1 MATAPATL
9 RSSGQ
14 PARLLVHLLVLLRN
28 LAFLGLRLRLPLPC
42 PNRSDG
48 HGSGNPPQPSS
59 RSGLRDEGLIQAVGP
74 HNRVVEDRL
83 LVIFS
88 APDSPFAAAVRW
100 KQLKSTRCEQ
110 LFRSTGK
117 FDSNM
122 QRCGPKQSITWEE

>member
-28 LAFLGLRLRLPLPC
+28 LAFLGLRLRLPP
-42 PNRSDG
+42 PFPSRSYG

-59 RSGLRDEGLIQAVGP
+59 RSELRNEGLIQAVGP

-83 LVIFS
+83 LVILP
-88 APDSPFAAAVRW
+88 APDSPFAAAFRW
-100 KQLKSTRCEQ
+100 KQLKSTRC
-110 LFRSTGK
+110 
-117 FDSNM
+117 D
-122 QRCGPKQSITWEE
+122 